1 MSKIVIALDFPEAA
15 PALQLASKLKNQ
27 NLWMKVG
34 LELFSRAG
42 PDMIKTLKDMDYP
55 VFLDLKFHDIPN
67 TVQGATANAA
77 RLGVNLTTIHICGGE
92 AMVKAALA
100 GAKEANNSHLTIL
113 GVTVLTSLGSSDLET
128 EAQILGVSGQHPNPA
143 TVALARAQSAQSW
156 GLEGIV
162 CSAHETQ
169 AIKQACGKNFICLT
183 PGIRLPGGDVQD
195 QKRVMT
201 PAQAVAAGSDFLVI
215 GRAVTAASDPM
226 GAVEKIL
233 ENMAN

>member
-1 MSKIVIALDFPEAA
+1 MSKIVIALDFPEPK
-15 PALQLASKLKNQ
+15 PALELASKLKNQ
-27 NLWMKVG
+27 GLWMKVG

-42 PDMIKTLKDMDYP
+42 PDMIKALKDMDYN

-100 GAKEANNSHLTIL
+100 GAKEAGNSNLTIL
-113 GVTVLTSLGSSDLET
+113 GVTVLTSLGSADLEA
-128 EAQILGVSGQHPNPA
+128 EAKILGFSAQPNPA
-143 TVALARAQSAQSW
+143 SVALARAQSARTW

-169 AIKQACGKNFICLT
+169 AIKQGCGKEFICLT

-201 PAQAVAAGSDFLVI
+201 PAEAVAAGSDFLVI
-215 GRAVTAASDPM
+215 GRAVTAAPNPIL
-226 GAVEKIL
+226 AVEKIF
-233 ENMAN
+233 ENMAK